1 MYGINIIMYEH
12 CSMFIHNIYI
22 PIGSMLFYLKFKNI
36 SPLYILTGY
45 VRLIWLNYIT
55 QSMLIYYYYLLYPIL
70 NITSLSM
77 RNIHVHQMKII
88 LFITYYIVMC
98 LKIIVFVN
106 RLINN
111 YNYDFIGLERACITP
126 LGDQFFCF

>member
-1 MYGINIIMYEH
+1 
-12 CSMFIHNIYI
+12 
-22 PIGSMLFYLKFKNI
+22 
-36 SPLYILTGY
+36 
-45 VRLIWLNYIT
+45 
-55 QSMLIYYYYLLYPIL
+55 MLIYYYYLLYRIL
-70 NITSLSM
+70 HITSLGM
-77 RNIHVHQMKII
+77 RNIHVHQMKIILFNII

-98 LKIIVFVN
+98 LKIIMFVN